1 VLHNHGHKIALE
13 SFPTHVIILVID
25 TSITTAVDVRL
36 ALELVD
42 TILFMIPLTVDTP
55 LQQDQLLHQLLL
67 LLLHL
72 HQLLLPVHVL
82 PVEGVLVLGAL
93 TSREMVI

>member
-67 LLLHL
+67 LHL

>member
-1 VLHNHGHKIALE
+1 
-13 SFPTHVIILVID
+13 VIILVID

-67 LLLHL
+67 LHL